1 MSNIDLRRMTRKF
14 VMGESKDNYNVFT
27 YIQALQETLK
37 NFRPKSKTESRRLNI
52 ARDQLK
58 EIKRH
63 TRKLQNEVELLQ
75 EKLVLLEEQVGIIDE

>member
-1 MSNIDLRRMTRKF
+1 MTRKF
-14 VMGESKDNYNVFT
+14 LMEESKENHNVFA

-37 NFRPKSKTESRRLNI
+37 NFNPRSKTESRRLNI
-52 ARDQLK
+52 ARDQLR

>member
-1 MSNIDLRRMTRKF
+1 MSKIDLRRMTRKF
-14 VMGESKDNYNVFT
+14 LMEESKDNYNVFT

-37 NFRPKSKTESRRLNI
+37 NFSPKSKTESRRLNI

-63 TRKLQNEVELLQ
+63 TRRLQNQVELLQ
-75 EKLVLLEEQVGIIDE
+75 EKLILLEEQVGIIDE